1 MRALAMLPAV
11 ALLGTGCLTSGLYRT
26 AHVVPEGEGD
36 FAIGMSIVRATV
48 DEPQSAGDATF
59 TYPNVVPELSYH
71 YGVAE
76 DVEFGGRIALGVG
89 MIELD
94 TKYRFARSGST
105 HVAVQPAVGYR
116 SLGFIEGFHGTLPL
130 IVTQDLKP
138 GVAFNASVFGTYT
151 HFSATGDFDAE
162 DLDFRGDTL
171 NVGGAVGIEFTTPS
185 GFHFMPALELQRS
198 LSREGAARDLPH
210 ITAVI
215 FGVTA
220 GWGADERARK
230 ADRQLD
236 RIEQKLDRAAPP
248 PVEPAEPPPPPR

>member
-36 FAIGMSIVRATV
+36 FAIGMSVVRATV
-48 DEPQSAGDATF
+48 DEPQAAGGDTTF
-59 TYPNVVPELSYH
+59 TYPNLVPELSYH
-71 YGVAE
+71 YGVAQ

-89 MIELD
+89 MVELD
-94 TKYRFARSGST
+94 TKWRFARSGPT
-105 HVAVQPAVGYR
+105 HLAVQPAVGYR
-116 SLGFIEGFHGTLPL
+116 SLGFVEGFHGTLPL

-151 HFSATGDFDAE
+151 HFSSTEDFDAE
-162 DLDFRGDTL
+162 DLDFTGNTL
-171 NVGGAVGIEFTTPS
+171 NVGGAIGIELTTPS
-185 GFHFMPALELQRS
+185 GFHFMPAIEVQRS
-198 LSREGAARDLPH
+198 VHREGDALDLPD

-236 RIEQKLDRAAPP
+236 RIEQKLDR
-248 PVEPAEPPPPPR
+248 PPPPPAPAEAPPPR